1 MMTPKMAKTRRSY
14 GTGSLFVM
22 SDSADR
28 ESWYG

>member
-1 MMTPKMAKTRRSY
+1 MMTPKMAKTRRFY

-22 SDSADR
+22 SDSAD